1 MFHGTAADQIA
12 DRAGRTRQGLRVYRA
27 KQNISQTAFA
37 LQAGTTQSTVSAIEL
52 GEANPRLTTL
62 AGLAEVLNVEVSD
75 LFVDPDRANRVNF
88 SST

>member
-1 MFHGTAADQIA
+1 MA
-12 DRAGRTRQGLRVYRA
+12 RRPTRLRKARDALGKSLRVYRA

-62 AGLAEVLNVEVSD
+62 AGLAEVLDVEVSD
-75 LFVDPDRANRVNF
+75 LFVDSDQKG
-88 SST
+88 